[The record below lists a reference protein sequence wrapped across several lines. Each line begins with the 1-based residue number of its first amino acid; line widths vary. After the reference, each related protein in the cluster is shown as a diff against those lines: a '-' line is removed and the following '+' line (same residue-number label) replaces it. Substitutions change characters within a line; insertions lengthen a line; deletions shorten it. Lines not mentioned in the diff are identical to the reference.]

1 MTNLTLI
8 TNAEISTFLGDM
20 GPGID
25 VPVGSQSGPSVMFS
39 NWSPITFDI
48 MAAGMTLEK
57 LAPYSYLMMNN
68 VGNMRL
74 VAKSSSLISDLTLTD
89 YAVYATFHET
99 KQPFMQGSLQFP
111 GPVSVVGTMVAT
123 IDQSSGPLNVTG
135 PVTATIDQSSG
146 PLDITGPVTI
156 PNGVDVSN
164 FPATFNVTT
173 ASGDTVTIA
182 GTINIASNQTV
193 GISGVA
199 TVEFNGTQ
207 DVNLSASDI
216 TLDTNIANVKLATNA
231 LVPLTLAATTTV
243 ANLAS
248 GTAVSLNLGPY
259 IPAGYFDAMIV
270 MFHSSGGYVY
280 SQASLALNYVETAT
294 NTYIT
299 QQGVINLD
307 TTASMGT
314 GLQKVAWDFPAPSIG
329 NGCYVALINNTGT
342 TIASDTITVDVYLVK
357 STINVGNSS
366 SSPANVLQPATAYN
380 PVTNGSIATGG
391 TSQVMVGSNAN
402 RKFLQI
408 WNTSSTDILWVQMG
422 QASGVNSGF
431 PIGPGFMFQFP
442 NPQPSNDIYIY
453 GATTGDTYAYSEG

>member
-1 MTNLTLI
+1 MSEIYSDVMLVNPQGYNGQMPSGANLLI
-8 TNAEISTFLGDM
+8 VQNMSGWSFTVE
-20 GPGID
+20 
-25 VPVGSQSGPSVMFS
+25 SQSGSTMILPMSNSNVPLNPGEYFSFVPGILTNVVPTGISPTVMVRYVNASNPAFS
-39 NWSPITFDI
+39 QQSQLPAYKTLVNVDGTVVIDSSSPI
-48 MAAGMTLEK
+48 
-57 LAPYSYLMMNN
+57 
-68 VGNMRL
+68 
-74 VAKSSSLISDLTLTD
+74 
-89 YAVYATFHET
+89 
-99 KQPFMQGSLQFP
+99 
-111 GPVSVVGTMVAT
+111 
-123 IDQSSGPLNVTG
+123 NVTG
-135 PVTATIDQSSG
+135 PVTVPD
-146 PLDITGPVTI
+146 
-156 PNGVDVSN
+156 GVDVSN

-182 GTINIASNQTV
+182 GTINIASDQLV

-207 DVNLSASDI
+207 NINLSASDI
-216 TLDTNIANVKLATNA
+216 TLDTNVANVKLATNA
-231 LVPLTLAATTTV
+231 LVPLTLADTTTV

-294 NTYIT
+294 NSYIT
-299 QQGVINLD
+299 QQGVVTLD

-329 NGCYVALINNTGT
+329 NGCYVALVNNTGT

-357 STINVGNSS
+357 ATINVGNPSG
-366 SSPANVLQPATAYN
+366 SPANVLEPATAYN
-380 PVTNGSIATGG
+380 PVTNGSITTGG

-442 NPQPSNDIYIY
+442 NPQPSNAVYIY

>member
-8 TNAEISTFLGDM
+8 TNAEISAFLGDM

-39 NWSPITFDI
+39 NWSPITFDV

-57 LAPYSYLMMNN
+57 LSPYSYLMMNN

-74 VAKSSSLISDLTLTD
+74 VANSGSLISDLTLTD

-146 PLDITGPVTI
+146 PLDITGPVT
-156 PNGVDVSN
+156 
-164 FPATFNVTT
+164 ATIDT
-173 ASGDTVTIA
+173 SGGPVETA
-182 GTINIASNQTV
+182 GTITNAIDVTS
-193 GISGVA
+193 I
-199 TVEFNGTQ
+199 TQ
-207 DVNLSASDI
+207 DVNTQSNI
-216 TLDTNIANVKLATNA
+216 TNVKLTTNA

-270 MFHSSGGYVY
+270 MFHSSGGLRLFP
-280 SQASLALNYVETAT
+280 SFASIEL
-294 NTYIT
+294 
-299 QQGVINLD
+299 
-307 TTASMGT
+307 
-314 GLQKVAWDFPAPSIG
+314 
-329 NGCYVALINNTGT
+329 C
-342 TIASDTITVDVYLVK
+342 
-357 STINVGNSS
+357 
-366 SSPANVLQPATAYN
+366 
-380 PVTNGSIATGG
+380 
-391 TSQVMVGSNAN
+391 
-402 RKFLQI
+402 
-408 WNTSSTDILWVQMG
+408 
-422 QASGVNSGF
+422 
-431 PIGPGFMFQFP
+431 
-442 NPQPSNDIYIY
+442 
-453 GATTGDTYAYSEG
+453 

>member
-8 TNAEISTFLGDM
+8 TDAEISMFLGDM

-39 NWSPITFDI
+39 NWSPITFDV

-57 LAPYSYLMMNN
+57 LSPYSYLMMNN

-74 VAKSSSLISDLTLTD
+74 VANSGSLISDLTLTD

-135 PVTATIDQSSG
+135 PVTATIDTSG
-146 PLDITGPVTI
+146 GPVET
-156 PNGVDVSN
+156 
-164 FPATFNVTT
+164 
-173 ASGDTVTIA
+173 A
-182 GTINIASNQTV
+182 GTITNAIDVTS
-193 GISGVA
+193 I
-199 TVEFNGTQ
+199 TQ
-207 DVNLSASDI
+207 DVNTQSNI
-216 TLDTNIANVKLATNA
+216 TNVKLATNA

-294 NTYIT
+294 NSYIT
-299 QQGVINLD
+299 QQGVVTLD
-307 TTASMGT
+307 TIASMVT
-314 GLQKVAWDFPAPSIG
+314 GLQRVAWDFPAPSIG

-357 STINVGNSS
+357 ATINVGNPSG
-366 SSPANVLQPATAYN
+366 SPANVLEPATAYN
-380 PVTNGSIATGG
+380 PVTNGSITTGG

-442 NPQPSNDIYIY
+442 NPQPSNEIYIY
-453 GATTGDTYAYSEG
+453 GATSGDTYAYSEG